1 MQSIKFVLYTLLSMI
16 SMGLNAQNSP
26 DCRTAIPVCADAP
39 IMGYANGNGDIDDF
53 DPDVIRMYDCL
64 EKGSVSSANVENNAS
79 WFVFRTGTGGQLG
92 FDIESLPVGGS
103 GTPTAEWDF
112 IVFGPDPDCNA
123 ISMGTAPVA
132 ACNYE
137 VNTTNFTGIGTNPV
151 NGQDGGVFVD
161 DVTEGNGNTYSPWL
175 EVQPGE
181 MYYILINNYNT
192 NFDNEAEHF
201 KLTFT
206 GSSVDADQNS
216 ALDCTLRDEFLGLD
230 IFACNGDPD
239 IPLSALNSPAGP
251 DILNVAWMV
260 DYDDDGTIDAPLGSG
275 PSATQIIVESPDSGR
290 YFIDITTS
298 FGHVTDDILITFNGA
313 PGLDRIEL
321 LNSNLNLN
329 PDKNTIEFFAEG
341 EGDFEYAING
351 GEFQDASIFN
361 DVPPGLNTVIINDK
375 NGCGT
380 TAALEFLVVGYP
392 KFFTPNSDGM
402 NDTWNIKGME
412 TLIDPTV
419 LVFDRYG
426 KLMAQLGPSTDWDGT
441 INGTPLPSSD
451 YWFRLEYRRQADG
464 VMVAKSTRTHFTLK
478 R

>member
-1 MQSIKFVLYTLLSMI
+1 MQSIKFVLFTVLSLI
-16 SMGLNAQNSP
+16 SMGLYAQNSP

-39 IMGYANGNGDIDDF
+39 IMGYADGNGDIDDF

-79 WFVFRTGTGGQLG
+79 WFVFRAGTGGQLG

-151 NGQDGGVFVD
+151 NGQEGDVFVD

-206 GSSVDADQNS
+206 GSSVDADQDS

-230 IFACNGDPD
+230 IIACNGDPD

-251 DILNVAWMV
+251 DILNVAWTV

-298 FGHVTDDILITFNGA
+298 FGHVTDDIFITFYGT

-321 LNSNLNLN
+321 L
-329 PDKNTIEFFAEG
+329 
-341 EGDFEYAING
+341 
-351 GEFQDASIFN
+351 
-361 DVPPGLNTVIINDK
+361 
-375 NGCGT
+375 
-380 TAALEFLVVGYP
+380 
-392 KFFTPNSDGM
+392 
-402 NDTWNIKGME
+402 
-412 TLIDPTV
+412 
-419 LVFDRYG
+419 
-426 KLMAQLGPSTDWDGT
+426 
-441 INGTPLPSSD
+441 
-451 YWFRLEYRRQADG
+451 
-464 VMVAKSTRTHFTLK
+464 
-478 R
+478 